1 MIENNTTSVAAAFE
15 MLIEE
20 IEADIDFV
28 NQQGSKAFEARDYD
42 AARDALEKAAQITA
56 YREKL
61 DALRR
66 EWTQVIGIEE
76 SQDEATRS
84 HRRDLGRVRRGL
96 RTPEHEYVRP
106 ILQALTELGGSA
118 PLGDVLERVRR
129 LMDGVLRDVDFEP
142 LASDPNLPR
151 WRNAAQWA
159 RNSMAREGLLKNDRP
174 RGIWEIA
181 AAGRQHLAAG

>member
-1 MIENNTTSVAAAFE
+1 MKLTGAAILVSRGMRVVQAAPAAYPYRSASQIEKGELMSSINTTSVAAAFE

-20 IEADIDFV
+20 LEADIDFV

-42 AARDALEKAAQITA
+42 GARDALEKAAQITA

-66 EWTQVIGIEE
+66 EWTQVIGTEE
-76 SQDEATRS
+76 SQDEETRS

-118 PLGDVLERVRR
+118 PLGMSLSECDV
-129 LMDGVLRDVDFEP
+129 
-142 LASDPNLPR
+142 
-151 WRNAAQWA
+151 
-159 RNSMAREGLLKNDRP
+159 
-174 RGIWEIA
+174 
-181 AAGRQHLAAG
+181 

>member
-42 AARDALEKAAQITA
+42 GARDALEKAAQITA

-61 DALRR
+61 DGLRR
-66 EWTQVIGIEE
+66 EWTQIIGAEE
-76 SQDEATRS
+76 LQDEEIRR
-84 HRRDLGRVRRGL
+84 HRRDHGRVRRGL

-106 ILQALTELGGSA
+106 ILKALAELGGSA

-129 LMDGVLRDVDFEP
+129 SMEGVLRDVDFEP

-151 WRNAAQWA
+151 WRNTAQWA
-159 RNSMAREGLLKNDRP
+159 RNSMVREGLLKSDSP
-174 RGIWEIA
+174 RGIWEISD
-181 AAGRQHLAAG
+181 AGRQHLADG